1 MILLEDDLLG
11 TCPLGKYALKVTCP
25 ARKSIMAC
33 NMNLP
38 QNQRH
43 PPHEKKNLTDEQYT
57 TINEQWMETMAIRYE
72 TQAANSWTLA

>member
-1 MILLEDDLLG
+1 
-11 TCPLGKYALKVTCP
+11 
-25 ARKSIMAC
+25 MAC

-43 PPHEKKNLTDEQYT
+43 PPHEKKDVTDEQYT